1 MVPLDETWRSS
12 RRSGQGECVEV
23 RQVGGAIQV
32 RDTKH
37 RDGAVLTFT
46 AAEWTAF
53 TGGVRDGEFDLP
65 E

>member
-1 MVPLDETWRSS
+1 MVPLDETWRTST
-12 RRSGQGECVEV
+12 RTGQGAWVEV
-23 RQVGGAIQV
+23 RLVGGGIQV

>member
-1 MVPLDETWRSS
+1 MVPLDETWRTSTRS
-12 RRSGQGECVEV
+12 RQGECVEV
-23 RQVGGAIQV
+23 RLVGSGIQV